1 MAETWLYKLRPLS
14 PFHFGER
21 SARIESTDGVFHS
34 DSLFGALATGIRM
47 WHGAEALGEILSRFQ
62 ERPPFRVASLFP
74 YAGDVLFFPMPM
86 LTLPLER
93 EAEDTHNMRLKNVRF
108 VSRGILEA
116 LLHREALD
124 GHLSSDNLY
133 QGGGVWSTREERASL
148 PLPPRPQEEV
158 FWRRQVVSTLSVDRM
173 VAASQVYRTGLVRF
187 SPDCGLYFLVEM
199 EDTNSKAIV
208 ENALDYLSQAGL
220 GGKRS
225 AGHGQFSVQSARP
238 FAPFWP
244 TGGDLFVTLSLYH
257 PTLEE
262 LENGVLTGQA
272 AYQLRRRDGWVSSP
286 ERAGQRRKST
296 CFIGEG
302 SVLRSLAKASYGE
315 LVDATPQSEVEKHP
329 VYRYGYA
336 FPIGVQAEG
345 PSNEP

>member
-1 MAETWLYKLRPLS
+1 MAEMWLYKLRPLS
-14 PFHFGER
+14 PFHFGEP
-21 SARIESTDGVFHS
+21 SVRIGSTDGVFHS

-47 WHGAEALGEILSRFQ
+47 WHGAEVLGEILSRFQ

-86 LTLPLER
+86 LPLER
-93 EAEDTHNMRLKNVRF
+93 EAEDAHGIRLKNVRF

-116 LLHREALD
+116 LLHRQSLD

-133 QGGGVWSTREERASL
+133 QGGIVWSTREERALL
-148 PLPPRPQEEV
+148 PLPPHRREGV
-158 FWRRQVVSTLSVDRM
+158 FWHRQVVSTLSIDRM
-173 VAASQVYRTGLVRF
+173 VAASHVYRTGLVSF
-187 SPDCGLYFLVEM
+187 SPDCGLYFLVEI
-199 EDTNSKAIV
+199 EDHSSKAMV

-220 GGKRS
+220 GGRRS
-225 AGHGQFSVQSARP
+225 AGHGQFSIDSAAP

-244 TGGDLFVTLSLYH
+244 TSGDLFITLSLYH

-262 LENGVLTGQA
+262 LENGVLTGRA

-315 LVDATPQSEVEKHP
+315 LVDVTPQSAVEMHP

>member
-1 MAETWLYKLRPLS
+1 MAEMWLYRLRPRS

-21 SARIESTDGVFHS
+21 GVRIESTDAVFNS

-47 WHGAEALGEILSRFQ
+47 WHGAEVLGEILSRFR

-74 YAGDVLFFPMPM
+74 YAGDVLLFPMPL

-93 EAEDTHNMRLKNVRF
+93 EAEDTHGIRLKNVRF

-116 LLHREALD
+116 LLHRQALD
-124 GHLSSDNLY
+124 SHLSRDNLC
-133 QGGGVWSTREERASL
+133 QGGRVWFTHEERASL
-148 PLPPRPQEEV
+148 PLARQEGV
-158 FWRRQVVSTLSVDRM
+158 LWRRQVVSALSVDRM
-173 VAASQVYRTGLVRF
+173 VAASQVYRSGLISF
-187 SPDCGLYFLVEM
+187 SPDCGLHFLVEM
-199 EDTNSKAIV
+199 EDTSSRAIV

-220 GGKRS
+220 GGRRS
-225 AGHGQFSVQSARP
+225 AGHGQFSIESAAP

-244 TGGDLFVTLSLYH
+244 AGGDLFVTLSLYH

-262 LENGVLTGQA
+262 LENGILTGEA
-272 AYQLRRRDGWVSSP
+272 AYELCRRDGWVSSP
-286 ERAGQRRKST
+286 ERAGQRRRST
-296 CFIGEG
+296 CFISEG
-302 SVLRSLAKASYGE
+302 SVLRSPAGASYGE

-345 PSNEP
+345 ALNEP